1 VSVRQL
7 MEAEATRLTP
17 GGEDLWPRVQA
28 GLAAERRRAR
38 QRRLVTTSACA
49 ALALFGW
56 LGVAPVGGWLPGAPG
71 TVVPTAQAAE
81 AAQPAGATPVP
92 VVLTGVPAAP
102 TPTATTTTTPQP
114 GR

>member
-1 VSVRQL
+1 MSVRQL
-7 MEAEATRLTP
+7 MEAEARRLAP

-38 QRRLVTTSACA
+38 QRRLATTSAAA
-49 ALALFGW
+49 ALVLFGW

-81 AAQPAGATPVP
+81 TTPVP
-92 VVLTGVPAAP
+92 VVLTAVPAAAP